1 MRCCWIGLTVS
12 GLIVVLAMSE
22 SARAQGDTRPVVIA
36 HRGASGYL
44 PEHTLAA
51 YAYAYAAGA
60 DFIEPDL
67 VRTSD
72 GAFVCI
78 HDIHLEDT
86 TNVEDLFPLRKRAD
100 GRWYAADFSLAE
112 VRRLTVHERLDGR
125 FPKAASRF
133 VVPTFEEMIELIQ
146 GLNQSTGRQVGIY
159 PELKSST
166 FHAQE
171 GLAMEEA
178 FLEIVLAYGFERGVG
193 TPIFV
198 QSFDPESLERMR
210 ELGSTLP
217 QILLFGGGG
226 LVDRL
231 GTDDGL
237 QEVAG
242 FADGIGPSK
251 TLIVNDPK
259 LVVRA
264 HEAGLLVH
272 PYTFRA
278 DSLGEG
284 MSSFE
289 EEIETFYEGYGV
301 DGLFTDFPDRARAF
315 LDSRYP

>member
-1 MRCCWIGLTVS
+1 LTVS

-125 FPKAASRF
+125 FPKATSRF